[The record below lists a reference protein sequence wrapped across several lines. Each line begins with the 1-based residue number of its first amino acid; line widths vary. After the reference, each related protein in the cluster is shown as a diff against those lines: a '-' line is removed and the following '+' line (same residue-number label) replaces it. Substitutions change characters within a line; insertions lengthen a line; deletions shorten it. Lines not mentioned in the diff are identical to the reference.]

1 MSLTFTT
8 NITNGGF
15 TMEVLA
21 EGATAGGRLW
31 RHLYR
36 TPAPCL
42 SNPAPTRPDES
53 AVLAMVKRRAEIDFR
68 MAAATMLGA
77 GAELGD

>member
-21 EGATAGGRLW
+21 EGKTADGRLW
-31 RHLYR
+31 RHFYR
-36 TPAPCL
+36 TPAPSL
-42 SNPAPTRPDES
+42 SEPEPTRPDES
-53 AVLAMVKRRAEIDFR
+53 VVLEMVKRRAAIDFQQ
-68 MAAATMLGA
+68 ANSIMLGSSA
-77 GAELGD
+77 